1 MFIYKPLTMIL
12 MLVIFTLSNSCSTET
27 PETKNMVVMP
37 EVNEENCLIENIEK
51 IKDKE
56 IKQSFATK
64 CFYR

>member
-1 MFIYKPLTMIL
+1 